1 MTLRRTA
8 GIGIDKIWGFRNHAE
23 MLPHRLRLIPVVVLT
38 TGIIVF
44 PAIAQNVAPADSVSL
59 PAWRSW
65 LHSGPPM
72 LTADDETLRENFKAL
87 PPEEQAAASRY
98 IFDTWDVKH
107 RPEVD
112 ELRQAVELR
121 WYTFVTDW
129 AQKDFETVFR
139 RVEEWESYDGNE
151 LRIALVSQMAVRDP
165 IAAARFMRLRLNP
178 MSKQYY
184 YYVLI
189 EGLVPALKNQPM
201 ERIMAALDEMRSGEK
216 TMDDFR
222 WRDATYYLVSG
233 EKPWTSPNLEADW
246 KYLIAQKPGKLRTIL
261 LTMVLQQALEKDFNT
276 AMKFDLSSS
285 QMGVPELEEVLR
297 KQPPKPTPEAFERFL
312 EADPLL
318 MQAWVNLLV
327 RQMPSPNWDEWS
339 RQVLRLEPKSRRD
352 RALPAFTRL
361 RLLYDEFPAR
371 QWAATLADPA
381 TRTLAEQQVMISEV
395 VHQASENWDKACAA
409 ARTFSEPEAR
419 RRALAGVF
427 KAGVH
432 LSLPEISAQAAA
444 AAATPGEVD
453 GLIDS
458 WTSGQIEL
466 AMKDPKRLEA
476 GYAFLLTLRSP
487 VIRQHYL
494 EKHDSLGRS
503 IGFEIVRKLV
513 RESALGDA
521 EKAVLLQDIATDEVD
536 ALLSGFH
543 APNETGGPKAALE
556 AASRIQD
563 PELRFIHQRSIVHDA
578 VRSDVSEAKHQV
590 ETAKVDA
597 DSKARLMQEWG
608 RVSRWYVREK

>member
-1 MTLRRTA
+1 MKSPRPLWVMSFLA
-8 GIGIDKIWGFRNHAE
+8 PLVIGWVERSHAADQV
-23 MLPHRLRLIPVVVLT
+23 PVVNDVPT
-38 TGIIVF
+38 
-44 PAIAQNVAPADSVSL
+44 
-59 PAWRSW
+59 WKSW
-65 LHSGPPM
+65 LPSAEP
-72 LTADDETLRENFKAL
+72 AQISDDNLQQKFKAL
-87 PPEEQAAASRY
+87 PPAEKAGASKY

-112 ELRQAVELR
+112 ELRRAVELR
-121 WYTFVTDW
+121 WYTLVTDW

-139 RVEEWESYDGNE
+139 RAEEWEGYDGNE
-151 LRIALVSQMAVRDP
+151 LRIALVRQMAARDP

-178 MSKQYY
+178 MSLQYY
-184 YYVLI
+184 YYVLRD
-189 EGLVPALKNQPM
+189 GLVPLLKEQPIQ
-201 ERIMAALDEMRSGEK
+201 RIMTALEVSASGQ
-216 TMDDFR
+216 TDLDDFR

-233 EKPWTSPNLEADW
+233 EKPWTSPNLESDW

-276 AMKFDLSSS
+276 AMKFDLISS
-285 QMGVPELEEVLR
+285 QMGVPELEEVLI
-297 KQPPKPTPEAFERFL
+297 KNPPTPTADAFERFL
-312 EADPLL
+312 AADPLL

-327 RQMPSPNWDEWS
+327 RRMQSPNWDEWS
-339 RQVLRLEPKSRRD
+339 GHVLRLEPKSRRD
-352 RALPAFTRL
+352 RVLPAFTRL

-381 TRTLAEQQVMISEV
+381 ARALAEQQVMISEV

-409 ARTFSEPEAR
+409 ARAFSEPEAR

-432 LSLPEISAQAAA
+432 LPLPEISAQAAA

-466 AMKDPKRLEA
+466 AMKDRKRFEE
-476 GYAFLLTLRSP
+476 GYAFLLTLRAP
-487 VIRQHYL
+487 VTRQHYL
-494 EKHDSLGRS
+494 EKYDSLGQS

-513 RESALGDA
+513 RESTLAEG
-521 EKAVLLQDIATDEVD
+521 EKAVLLQDIVADEFD
-536 ALLSGFH
+536 ALLSGFQT
-543 APNETGGPKAALE
+543 PNELGGPRAALE
-556 AASRIQD
+556 AASRIPD
-563 PELRFIHQRSIVHDA
+563 PELRFIHQRNIVHAA

-597 DSKARLMQEWG
+597 DTKARLMQEWE
-608 RVSRWYVREK
+608 RVSRWYVGEK